1 MKKEL
6 YQILM
11 RHNFDSNQFLQD
23 NHSIPQ
29 ELMRELKQFYV
40 PELGCNMPLRT
51 PEQRFNTDYDSR
63 DLQYEEDIHNRL
75 KHDLRHKQ

>member
-1 MKKEL
+1 
-6 YQILM
+6 
-11 RHNFDSNQFLQD
+11 
-23 NHSIPQ
+23 
-29 ELMRELKQFYV
+29 MRELKQFYA

-75 KHDLRHKQ
+75 KLDLSHQQ